1 MAVTRSRAAERAQA
15 SGRWRRSIFPSGIA
29 WRRREAIW
37 MLAASL
43 IVLFGFFLVYRAK
56 TRSFAEIES
65 GLANKQ
71 LLNLNDLAAREDL
84 LPYLAIFTEP
94 AERQFVARRIYDAS
108 GSLPNV
114 GALARLRVSEAE
126 VEAARGLKAFRG
138 RVFLLT
144 GEQFRQLKPSFVV
157 RRPAQ
162 FRRTF
167 LIWIALFFAAF
178 WAVHIW
184 WSARA
189 FAGDHTLL
197 PAILLLT
204 GIGLNLM
211 VSLRD
216 PVRDSLLFVDF
227 AQGAAAGCVLL
238 ALASALDYERLLGKL
253 SFVPLL
259 ASFALSALLIVF
271 GHGPGS
277 SDAKVNLFGFQP
289 VEIIR
294 ILLILFLAGY
304 FAQRWDVL
312 RHAREQRP
320 RLALFN
326 RLGGIPPLEYTIP
339 AFVCVALS
347 LLFFFLQK
355 DMGPAMLF
363 TCLFLALYSIAR
375 KGALIAAAGL
385 LFLLAGFVGGYLV
398 HIPHTV
404 YERVSMWA
412 SPWNNVIHGGDQLA
426 QSLWAYATG
435 GFRGAGLGLGDPAL
449 VPAAHTDLILSA
461 LGEELGFLGV
471 AAVFAVYAFI
481 LYRAARIALRA
492 RSDYEFFLA
501 AGLGVAMALQILLI
515 GGGSLG
521 VLPLSGVVTPFL
533 SYGRSSMLANFFVF
547 AMLLSISSRPAADA
561 QRNAPFRAPVEA
573 AGLALGALALIIAGK
588 AAYVQVLRSAAIM
601 GEGTLVVQ
609 ADGARRY
616 QYNPRFQ
623 EIMRDIP
630 KGSIYDRNGLPLATS
645 NWDELEKHR
654 AQYQQLGINI
664 DQACSRT
671 ESRHYPFEGLTFHLL
686 GDLRTRIR
694 WGATNTSFVE
704 RDSAT
709 RLRGYDDRPTL
720 VDVENPKTGK
730 MERVVRYDLR
740 ELVPLLRHRYDP
752 DNPAVRRVL
761 DRKRDV
767 RMSLDARLEVRAG
780 EILKAALQKAG
791 QDKGSVVVLDP
802 ANGDLLA
809 AVSYP
814 LPPIAPGDAAPE
826 EAGGDTAN
834 PYLDRARYGLYPPGS
849 TFKVVTAMAAL
860 RSDPQLAKQ
869 TYSCIRLP
877 DGRVGNYLRGSNRPI
892 RDDIEDK
899 TPHGTID
906 MERAVIVSCNAY
918 FAQLGTYNVGAQHL
932 FDMGSLLGI
941 SMAAPAT
948 AQQLRKSLP
957 QSSYGQGQVV
967 ASPFQMARVAAAVA
981 NGGQMPQ
988 GRWIADESND
998 RTQAPQPVIGPDV
1011 AATLGRFMRE
1021 VVTQGTG
1028 VRAAGAPVQIAGKTG
1043 TAELAD
1049 APSHAWFIGFAPY
1062 PAGKRIAFAVLI
1074 ENGQYGGTYAAPA
1087 AAALVTAAQSLS
1099 LIGAGKQPATGK

>member
-1 MAVTRSRAAERAQA
+1 MAVTRSRGTERAQ
-15 SGRWRRSIFPSGIA
+15 SSHGGRRAIVWRP
-29 WRRREAIW
+29 REAVW
-37 MLAASL
+37 MLAGSAL
-43 IVLFGFFLVYRAK
+43 LLLGFFLVYRAK
-56 TRSFAEIES
+56 TRSFAEIET
-65 GLANKQ
+65 GVANKQ
-71 LLNLNDLAAREDL
+71 LLNLNDLTAREDL

-114 GALARLRVSEAE
+114 GAIARLRVSDAE
-126 VEAARGLKAFRG
+126 VEAARGLKPFRG
-138 RVFLLT
+138 RHALLT

-162 FRRTF
+162 FRRAF
-167 LIWIALFFAAF
+167 FIWIAVFFAAY
-178 WAVHIW
+178 WATHLW
-184 WSARA
+184 WSVRA
-189 FAGDHTLL
+189 FPGDSTLL
-197 PAILLLT
+197 PSILLLT
-204 GIGLNLM
+204 GLGLNLM

-216 PVRDSLLFVDF
+216 PARDSLLFVDF
-227 AQGAAAGCVLL
+227 AQGVAAGCVLL
-238 ALASALDYERLLGKL
+238 AVASAFDYERLLGKL

-271 GHGPGS
+271 GYGPGT

-289 VEIIR
+289 VEVIR

-312 RHAREQRP
+312 RHTREQRP

-339 AFVCVALS
+339 IFACVALS

-355 DMGPAMLF
+355 DMGPAMVF

-375 KGALIAAAGL
+375 KDTSIAAAGL
-385 LFLLAGFVGGYLV
+385 LFLLTGFVGGYLV
-398 HIPHTV
+398 RVPHTV

-435 GFRGAGLGLGDPAL
+435 GLWGTGPGRGDPAL

-461 LGEELGFLGV
+461 LGEEWGFLGV
-471 AAVFAVYAFI
+471 AAVFAIYAFI
-481 LYRAARIALRA
+481 LYRAGRIALRA
-492 RSDYEFFLA
+492 RTDYEFFLA

-515 GGGSLG
+515 AGGSLG

-533 SYGRSSMLANFFVF
+533 SYGRSSMLANFLMF
-547 AMLLSISSRPAADA
+547 AMLVSISSRPAADP
-561 QRNAPFRAPVEA
+561 QRSAPFRAPVEA
-573 AGLALGALALIIAGK
+573 AGLALGALALLIVGK

-623 EIMRDIP
+623 EIARDIP

-645 NWDELEKHR
+645 NWDEMERHR

-694 WGATNTSFVE
+694 WGAGNTSFVE

-752 DNPAVRRVL
+752 NNPAVRRVL

-767 RMSLDARLEVRAG
+767 RMSLDARLQVRAG
-780 EILKAALQKAG
+780 EILKNALHQAG
-791 QDKGSVVVLDP
+791 QDKGSIVALDP
-802 ANGDLLA
+802 ATGDLLA

-814 LPPIAPGDAAPE
+814 LPPIGPGDTPPD
-826 EAGGDTAN
+826 EATEDTAN

-860 RSDPQLAKQ
+860 RRDPQLSKQ

-877 DGRVGNYLRGSNRPI
+877 DGRVGNYMRGSSRPI

-899 TPHGTID
+899 SPHGTID

-918 FAQLGTYNVGAQHL
+918 FAQLGTYNVGAQQL
-932 FDMGSLLGI
+932 FDTGNLLGI
-941 SMAAPAT
+941 SMAAPPT

-967 ASPFQMARVAAAVA
+967 ASPFQLARVAAAIA

-998 RTQAPQPVIGPDV
+998 RTQTPQAVIGPDV

-1028 VRAAGAPVQIAGKTG
+1028 VRAAGAPVPIAGKTG

-1049 APSHAWFIGFAPY
+1049 APSHAWFMGFAPY

-1087 AAALVTAAQSLS
+1087 AAALVTAAQNLG
-1099 LIGAGKQPATGK
+1099 LIGTERQPAAGKQP

>member
-1 MAVTRSRAAERAQA
+1 
-15 SGRWRRSIFPSGIA
+15 
-29 WRRREAIW
+29 
-37 MLAASL
+37 MLAVSL
-43 IVLFGFFLVYRAK
+43 MLLLGFRLVYRAK
-56 TRSFAEIES
+56 TRAFAEIET

-71 LLNLNDLAAREDL
+71 LLNLNDLNSREDL

-108 GSLPNV
+108 GGLPNA
-114 GALARLRVSEAE
+114 GAIARLRVSASE
-126 VEAARGLKAFRG
+126 VEATRGLKSFRG
-138 RVFLLT
+138 RTFLLS
-144 GEQFRQLKPSFVV
+144 GDQFRQLKPSFVV

-162 FRRTF
+162 FRRAFFT
-167 LIWIALFFAAF
+167 WIAVFFAAF
-178 WAVHIW
+178 WAAHLW

-189 FAGDHTLL
+189 FPGDSMLL

-204 GIGLNLM
+204 GLGLNLM

-277 SDAKVNLFGFQP
+277 SDAKVNMFGFQP
-289 VEIIR
+289 VELIR

-320 RLALFN
+320 RLARFN
-326 RLGGIPPLEYTIP
+326 RLGGIPPLEYTVP
-339 AFVCVALS
+339 AFACVALS

-355 DMGPAMLF
+355 DMGPAMVF

-375 KGALIAAAGL
+375 KDALIAAAGL

-398 HIPHTV
+398 RVPHTV

-435 GFRGAGLGLGDPAL
+435 GLWGTGAGLGDPAL

-461 LGEELGFLGV
+461 LGEEWGFLGV

-481 LYRAARIALRA
+481 LYRASRIALRA

-501 AGLGVAMALQILLI
+501 AGLAVAMALQILLI
-515 GGGSLG
+515 AGGSLG

-547 AMLLSISSRPAADA
+547 AILLSISSRPAADP

-588 AAYVQVLRSAAIM
+588 AAYVQVVRSAAIM

-623 EIMRDIP
+623 EITRDIP

-654 AQYQQLGINI
+654 AQYQQLGVNI

-720 VDVENPKTGK
+720 VDVQNPKTGK

-752 DNPAVRRVL
+752 NNPAVRRVL

-767 RMSLDARLEVRAG
+767 RMSLDARLQVRAG
-780 EILKAALQKAG
+780 EILKNALHQAG
-791 QDKGSVVVLDP
+791 QDKGSIVALDP
-802 ANGDLLA
+802 VTGDLLA

-814 LPPIAPGDAAPE
+814 LPPIGPGDAIPTE
-826 EAGGDTAN
+826 PSDDTAN

-860 RSDPQLAKQ
+860 RRDPELSKQ

-877 DGRVGNYLRGSNRPI
+877 DGRVGNYIRGSNRPI

-899 TPHGTID
+899 SPHGTID

-918 FAQLGTYNVGAQHL
+918 FAQLGTYNVGAQQL
-932 FDMGSLLGI
+932 FDTGTLLGI

-967 ASPFQMARVAAAVA
+967 ASPFQLARVASAIA
-981 NGGQMPQ
+981 NGGQLPQ

-998 RTQAPQPVIGPDV
+998 RTEAPQAVIGADV
-1011 AATLGRFMRE
+1011 AGTLSRYMRE

-1028 VRAAGAPVQIAGKTG
+1028 VRAANAPVQIAGKTG

-1062 PAGKRIAFAVLI
+1062 PAGRRIAFAVLI

-1087 AAALVTAAQSLS
+1087 AAALVTAAQSLG
-1099 LIGAGKQPATGK
+1099 LIGTEKSP

>member
-1 MAVTRSRAAERAQA
+1 MAVTRSRATERVETSRRTHRALT
-15 SGRWRRSIFPSGIA
+15 WRRDETL
-29 WRRREAIW
+29 WL
-37 MLAASL
+37 LAGSL
-43 IVLFGFFLVYRAK
+43 ALLFGFFLVYQAKARA
-56 TRSFAEIES
+56 FADIDS

-71 LLNLNDLAAREDL
+71 LLNLNDLSAREDV
-84 LPYLAIFTEP
+84 LPFLQIFAEP
-94 AERQFVARRIYDAS
+94 AERQYVARRIYDAS
-108 GSLPNV
+108 GSLPNT
-114 GALARLRVSEAE
+114 GALARLRLSEAE
-126 VEAARGLKAFRG
+126 IQATRGLKSFSG
-138 RVFLLT
+138 RHTLLT

-162 FRRTF
+162 FRRVFF
-167 LIWIALFFAAF
+167 LWTAVFFAAF
-178 WAVHIW
+178 WAVTLW
-184 WSARA
+184 WSWRA
-189 FAGDHTLL
+189 YAGDQALL
-197 PAILLLT
+197 PAMLMLT
-204 GIGLNLM
+204 GIGLILM
-211 VSLRD
+211 ISLRD

-227 AQGAAAGCVLL
+227 AQGLAAGCVVL
-238 ALASALDYERLLGKL
+238 AIASAVDYERLLGKL

-271 GHGPGS
+271 GYGPGT

-289 VEIIR
+289 VELIR
-294 ILLILFLAGY
+294 VLLILFLAGY
-304 FAQRWDVL
+304 FAQRWDIL

-320 RLALFN
+320 ALARFT
-326 RLGGIPPLEYTIP
+326 RWGGIPPLEYTIP
-339 AFVCVALS
+339 VFACVALS
-347 LLFFFLQK
+347 LLFFFLQR
-355 DMGPAMLF
+355 DMGPAMVF
-363 TCLFLALYSIAR
+363 TCLFLVLYSIAR
-375 KGALIAAAGL
+375 KGALMAAAGL
-385 LFLLAGFVGGYLV
+385 LFLFTGFVGGYLV
-398 HIPHTV
+398 RVPHTV

-412 SPWNNVIHGGDQLA
+412 SPWNNTIHGGDQLA

-435 GFRGAGLGLGDPAL
+435 GLWGTGPGLGDPAL

-461 LGEELGFLGV
+461 LGEEWGFLGV
-471 AAVFAVYAFI
+471 ALVFALYAFI
-481 LYRAARIALRA
+481 LYRAARIAMRA

-501 AGLGVAMALQILLI
+501 IGIGAAMGLQILLI
-515 GGGSLG
+515 AGGSLG

-533 SYGRSSMLANFFVF
+533 CYGRSSMLANFLMF
-547 AMLLSISSRPAADA
+547 AMLISISSRGGDT
-561 QRNAPFRAPVEA
+561 QRNQPFRAPLEV

-588 AAYVQVLRSAAIM
+588 AAYVQVLRSDAIM
-601 GEGTLVVQ
+601 GAGTLVVQ

-623 EIMRDIP
+623 EVTRDIP

-645 NWDELEKHR
+645 NWDELEKNR
-654 AQYQQLGINI
+654 ARYQQLGINI
-664 DQACSRT
+664 DQACART
-671 ESRHYPFEGLTFHLL
+671 ESRHYPFEGLTFNLL

-694 WGATNTSFVE
+694 WGASNTSFVE

-730 MERVVRYDLR
+730 MERIVRYDLR
-740 ELVPLLRHRYDP
+740 ELVPLLRHRYEP
-752 DNPAVRRVL
+752 NNPAVRRVL
-761 DRKRDV
+761 DRARNV
-767 RMSLDARLEVRAG
+767 RVSIDARLQVRAG
-780 EILKAALQKAG
+780 QILKDALQKAG
-791 QDKGSVVVLDP
+791 QDKGSLVVLDP

-814 LPPIAPGDAAPE
+814 LPPIGPGDMIPPPA
-826 EAGGDTAN
+826 EAGEDTAN

-849 TFKVVTAMAAL
+849 TFKIVTAMAAL
-860 RSDPQLAKQ
+860 RTDPQLSKQ

-877 DGRVGNYLRGSNRPI
+877 DGRVGNYIRGSNRPI

-899 TPHGTID
+899 TPHGTLD

-918 FAQLGTYNVGAQHL
+918 FAQLGTYNVGAGPL
-932 FDMGSLLGI
+932 LNMGNLLGI
-941 SMAAPAT
+941 SMAAPNT
-948 AQQLRKSLP
+948 AQQLHKSLP

-967 ASPFQMARVAAAVA
+967 ASPFQMARVAATVA

-998 RTQAPQPVIGPDV
+998 RTLAPAPVIGPDV
-1011 AATLGRFMRE
+1011 AATIARFMRE

-1028 VRAAGAPVQIAGKTG
+1028 QRAAASPVPMAGKTG

-1062 PAGKRIAFAVLI
+1062 QGPKRIAFAVLI

-1087 AAALVTAAQSLS
+1087 AAALVAAAQNLG
-1099 LIGAGKQPATGK
+1099 LLGAGKQP

>member
-1 MAVTRSRAAERAQA
+1 MAVTRSRAAERAPA
-15 SGRWRRSIFPSGIA
+15 SHGGRANLWSSIV

-37 MLAASL
+37 MLAGSL
-43 IVLFGFFLVYRAK
+43 MLLLGFFLLYRAK
-56 TRSFAEIES
+56 TRTFAEIETS
-65 GLANKQ
+65 LANKQ
-71 LLNLNDLAAREDL
+71 LLKLNDLTAREDL
-84 LPYLAIFTEP
+84 LPYLGIFTEP
-94 AERQFVARRIYDAS
+94 GERQFVARRIYDAS
-108 GSLPNV
+108 GSLPNA
-114 GALARLRVSEAE
+114 GAIARLRVSDAE
-126 VEAARGLKAFRG
+126 VEAARGLKSYRG
-138 RVFLLT
+138 RHTLLT
-144 GEQFRQLKPSFVV
+144 GKQFRQLKPSFVV

-162 FRRTF
+162 FRRAF

-178 WAVHIW
+178 WAAHLW
-184 WSARA
+184 WSVRA
-189 FAGDHTLL
+189 FPGDNALL
-197 PAILLLT
+197 PSMMLLT
-204 GIGLNLM
+204 GLGLNLM

-227 AQGAAAGCVLL
+227 AQGVAAGCVLL
-238 ALASALDYERLLGKL
+238 AIASAFDYERLLGKL

-271 GHGPGS
+271 GYGPGT

-289 VEIIR
+289 VELIR
-294 ILLILFLAGY
+294 IMLILFLAGY
-304 FAQRWDVL
+304 FAQRWDIL
-312 RHAREQRP
+312 RHARDQRP
-320 RLALFN
+320 RLAFLD

-339 AFVCVALS
+339 IFACVALS

-355 DMGPAMLF
+355 DMGPAMVF
-363 TCLFLALYSIAR
+363 TCLFLPLYSIAR
-375 KGALIAAAGL
+375 KDTLIAAAGL
-385 LFLLAGFVGGYLV
+385 LFLLAGFVGDYLV
-398 HIPHTV
+398 RVPHTV

-435 GFRGAGLGLGDPAL
+435 GFWGTGAGLGDPAL
-449 VPAAHTDLILSA
+449 VPAAHTDLILAA
-461 LGEELGFLGV
+461 LGEEWGFLGV
-471 AAVFAVYAFI
+471 AAVFVVYAFI
-481 LYRAARIALRA
+481 LYRSARIALRA

-501 AGLGVAMALQILLI
+501 AGLGVAMALQLLLI
-515 GGGSLG
+515 AGGSLG

-547 AMLLSISSRPAADA
+547 AMLLSISSRPAADP
-561 QRNAPFRAPVEA
+561 QRSAPFRAPVEA
-573 AGLALGALALIIAGK
+573 AGLALGALALMIVGK
-588 AAYVQVLRSAAIM
+588 AAYVQVLHSAAIM

-609 ADGARRY
+609 AEGARRY

-623 EIMRDIP
+623 EIERNIP

-645 NWDELEKHR
+645 SWDELEKHR
-654 AQYQQLGINI
+654 AQYRQLGINI

-694 WGATNTSFVE
+694 WGAGNTSFVE

-720 VDVENPKTGK
+720 VEVENPKTGK
-730 MERVVRYDLR
+730 IERGVRYDLR
-740 ELVPLLRHRYDP
+740 ELVPLLRHRYDL
-752 DNPAVRRVL
+752 NTAAVRRVL
-761 DRKRDV
+761 ERQRDV
-767 RMSLDARLEVRAG
+767 RMSIDARLQVRAG
-780 EILKAALQKAG
+780 EILKAALRQAG
-791 QDKGSVVVLDP
+791 QDKGSIVALDP
-802 ANGDLLA
+802 ATGDLLA

-814 LPPIAPGDAAPE
+814 LPPIGPCDAAPA
-826 EAGGDTAN
+826 EATDDTAT

-860 RSDPQLAKQ
+860 RSDPQLSKQ

-877 DGRVGNYLRGSNRPI
+877 DGRVGNYVRGFNRPI
-892 RDDIEDK
+892 RDDIEDT

-918 FAQLGTYNVGAQHL
+918 FAQLGTYNVGAQQL
-932 FDMGSLLGI
+932 LDTGSLMGI
-941 SMAAPAT
+941 SMTSPST

-967 ASPFQMARVAAAVA
+967 ASPFQMARVAAAIA
-981 NGGQMPQ
+981 NGGQLPQ

-998 RTQAPQPVIGPDV
+998 RTQAPQAVIGPDV
-1011 AATLGRFMRE
+1011 GATLSRFMRE

-1028 VRAAGAPVQIAGKTG
+1028 RRAADAPVQIAGKTG
-1043 TAELAD
+1043 TAELGN

-1062 PAGKRIAFAVLI
+1062 PAGKRVAFAVLI

-1087 AAALVTAAQSLS
+1087 AAALVTAAQSLG
-1099 LIGAGKQPATGK
+1099 LIGAGKQP

>member
-1 MAVTRSRAAERAQA
+1 MVAASVLLVFGFLLVYLAK
-15 SGRWRRSIFPSGIA
+15 SISFSGI
-29 WRRREAIW
+29 EA
-37 MLAASL
+37 
-43 IVLFGFFLVYRAK
+43 
-56 TRSFAEIES
+56 
-65 GLANKQ
+65 GLGNKQ
-71 LLNLNDLAAREDL
+71 LIDINDLSAREDL
-84 LPYLAIFTEP
+84 LPFLGIFTEP
-94 AERQFVARRIYDAS
+94 AERQFVARRIYDAA
-108 GSLPNV
+108 GTLPNV
-114 GALARLRVSEAE
+114 GAIARLRVSESE
-126 VEAARGLKAFRG
+126 VAAARGLKSWRG
-138 RVFLLT
+138 RHALLT
-144 GEQFRQLKPSFVV
+144 GEQFRQLKPAFVV

-162 FRRTF
+162 FRRAF
-167 LIWIALFFAAF
+167 LLWVAVFFAAF
-178 WAVHIW
+178 WAVHLW
-184 WSARA
+184 WSWRS
-189 FAGDHTLL
+189 FRGDGALL
-197 PAILLLT
+197 PCVLLLT
-204 GIGLNLM
+204 GAGLILM

-227 AQGAAAGCVLL
+227 AEGVAAGCILL
-238 ALASALDYERLLGKL
+238 GAASLFDYERMLGKL

-259 ASFALSALLIVF
+259 ASFGLSALLIVF
-271 GHGPGS
+271 GYGPGT

-289 VEIIR
+289 VELIR

-320 RLALFN
+320 GLARFN

-339 AFVCVALS
+339 IFACVGLS

-355 DMGPAMLF
+355 DMGPAMVF

-375 KGALIAAAGL
+375 KDVLIATVGL

-398 HIPHTV
+398 RVPHTV

-426 QSLWAYATG
+426 ESLWAYATG
-435 GFRGAGLGLGDPAL
+435 GLFGTGPGLGEPSL

-461 LGEELGFLGV
+461 LGEEWGFLGV
-471 AAVFAVYAFI
+471 AAVFALFAFI
-481 LYRAARIALRA
+481 LYRSARIALRA

-501 AGLGVAMALQILLI
+501 AGLGVAMGLQILLI
-515 GGGSLG
+515 AGGSLG

-533 SYGRSSMLANFFVF
+533 SYGRSSMLANFLML
-547 AMLLSISSRPAADA
+547 AMLAAISNRGGDGG
-561 QRNAPFRAPVEA
+561 RNQPFRAPIEA
-573 AGLALGALALIIAGK
+573 AGLALAGLALIIAGR
-588 AAYVQVLRSAAIM
+588 AAYVQVVRSAAIM

-623 EIMRDIP
+623 EVTRDIP

-671 ESRHYPFEGLTFHLL
+671 ESRHYPFEGLTFDLL

-730 MERVVRYDLR
+730 TERVVKYDLR
-740 ELVPLLRHRYDP
+740 ELVPLLRHRYEP

-761 DRKRDV
+761 DRARNV
-767 RMSLDARLEVRAG
+767 RMSIDARLQVRAG
-780 EILKAALQKAG
+780 EILKSALHQAG
-791 QDKGSVVVLDP
+791 QDKGALVVIDP
-802 ANGDLLA
+802 VSGDLLA
-809 AVSYP
+809 SVSYP
-814 LPPIAPGDAAPE
+814 LPAIGPGDSLPAEGDDE
-826 EAGGDTAN
+826 EPAAN

-860 RSDPQLAKQ
+860 RADPQLAKQ

-877 DGRVGNYLRGSNRPI
+877 DGRVGNFLRGSNRPI
-892 RDDIEDK
+892 RDDIQDK
-899 TPHGTID
+899 SPHGTID
-906 MERAVIVSCNAY
+906 MERAVVVSCNAY
-918 FAQLGTYNVGAQHL
+918 FAQLGTYNVGAQPL
-932 FDMGSLLGI
+932 FDMGNLLGV
-941 SMAAPAT
+941 SMAAPNT
-948 AQQLRKSLP
+948 AQQLRKTLP

-967 ASPFQMARVAAAVA
+967 ASPFQMARVAATIA

-988 GRWIADESND
+988 GRWIADDSND
-998 RTQAPQPVIGPDV
+998 RTQAAQPVIGAEV
-1011 AATLGRFMRE
+1011 AGTLGRYMRE

-1028 VRAAGAPVQIAGKTG
+1028 TRAGAAPVPIAGKTG

-1049 APSHAWFIGFAPY
+1049 KPSHAWFIGFAPY
-1062 PAGKRIAFAVLI
+1062 QAERRIAFAVLI

-1087 AAALVTAAQSLS
+1087 AAAVVAAAQNLG
-1099 LIGAGKQPATGK
+1099 LIGAVKKP

>member
-1 MAVTRSRAAERAQA
+1 MAVTRSRAAERTETTRHKRGA
-15 SGRWRRSIFPSGIA
+15 IA
-29 WRRREAIW
+29 WRRDEAFW
-37 MLAASL
+37 LLAATL
-43 IVLFGFFLVYRAK
+43 ILAFGFILVYRAK
-56 TRSFAEIES
+56 ARGFAEIDS

-71 LLNLNDLAAREDL
+71 LLNLNDLSAREDV
-84 LPYLAIFTEP
+84 LPFLQIFTEP
-94 AERQFVARRIYDAS
+94 AERQYVARRIYDAS
-108 GSLPNV
+108 GSLPNT

-126 VEAARGLKAFRG
+126 IQATRGLQSFSG
-138 RVFLLT
+138 RHALLT
-144 GEQFRQLKPSFVV
+144 GEQFRELKPSFVV

-162 FRRTF
+162 FRRDF
-167 LIWIALFFAAF
+167 LLWVAVFFAAF
-178 WAVHIW
+178 WAVSLW
-184 WSARA
+184 WSLRA
-189 FAGDHTLL
+189 FAGDQVLL
-197 PAILLLT
+197 PSMLMLT
-204 GIGLNLM
+204 GIGLILM
-211 VSLRD
+211 ISLRD

-227 AQGAAAGCVLL
+227 AQGVAAGCVLL
-238 ALASALDYERLLGKL
+238 AIASAVDYERLLGKL

-259 ASFALSALLIVF
+259 ASFALSVLLIVF
-271 GHGPGS
+271 GYGPGT

-289 VEIIR
+289 VELIR
-294 ILLILFLAGY
+294 VLLILFLAGY

-320 RLALFN
+320 SLARFT
-326 RLGGIPPLEYTIP
+326 RWGGVPPLEYTIP
-339 AFVCVALS
+339 VFGCVALS

-355 DMGPAMLF
+355 DMGPALVF
-363 TCLFLALYSIAR
+363 TCLFLVLYSIAR
-375 KGALIAAAGL
+375 QGALMAAAGL
-385 LFLLAGFVGGYLV
+385 LVLLAGFVGGYLV
-398 HIPHTV
+398 RVPHTV

-412 SPWNNVIHGGDQLA
+412 APWNNAIHGGDQLA

-435 GFRGAGLGLGDPAL
+435 GIWGTGPGLGDPAL

-461 LGEELGFLGV
+461 LGEEWGFIGV
-471 AAVFAVYAFI
+471 VAVFALYAFI

-501 AGLGVAMALQILLI
+501 AGVAVSMGLQILLI
-515 GGGSLG
+515 AGGSLG

-533 SYGRSSMLANFFVF
+533 SYGRSSMLANFLMF
-547 AMLLSISSRPAADA
+547 AMLLSISSHGGGA
-561 QRNAPFRAPVEA
+561 QRNLPFRAPVTA
-573 AGLALGALALIIAGK
+573 AGAALGALALLVAGK
-588 AAYVQVLRSAAIM
+588 AAYVQVLRSDAIM
-601 GEGTLVVQ
+601 GAGTLVVQ

-623 EIMRDIP
+623 EITRDIP

-645 NWDELEKHR
+645 NWDELEKNR
-654 AQYQQLGINI
+654 ARYQPLGVNI

-694 WGATNTSFVE
+694 WGASNTSFVE

-730 MERVVRYDLR
+730 MERIVRYDLR
-740 ELVPLLRHRYDP
+740 ELVPLLRHRNQP
-752 DNPAVRRVL
+752 DNPAVRRIL
-761 DRKRDV
+761 ERARNV
-767 RMSLDARLEVRAG
+767 RLSIDARLQVRAG
-780 EILKAALQKAG
+780 QILKDALQKAG
-791 QDKGSVVVLDP
+791 QDKGALVVLDP

-814 LPPIAPGDAAPE
+814 LPPIGPGDAAAPAE
-826 EAGGDTAN
+826 TGEDTAN

-849 TFKVVTAMAAL
+849 TFKIVTAMAAL
-860 RSDPQLAKQ
+860 RKDPQLSRQ
-869 TYSCIRLP
+869 TYECIRLP
-877 DGRVGNYLRGSNRPI
+877 DGRVGNYIRGSNRPI

-899 TPHGTID
+899 TPHGNLD

-918 FAQLGTYNVGAQHL
+918 FAQLGTYNVGAQPL
-932 FDMGSLLGI
+932 FDTGKLLGI
-941 SMAAPAT
+941 AMASPDTAP
-948 AQQLRKSLP
+948 QLRKSLP

-967 ASPFQMARVAAAVA
+967 ATPFQMARVAATIAD
-981 NGGQMPQ
+981 GGQMPQ
-988 GRWIADESND
+988 GRWIADSSND

-1011 AATLGRFMRE
+1011 AATIARYMRE

-1028 VRAAGAPVQIAGKTG
+1028 QRAAASPVPIAGKTG

-1062 PAGKRIAFAVLI
+1062 QGPKRIAFAVLI
-1074 ENGQYGGTYAAPA
+1074 ENGKYGGTYAAPA
-1087 AAALVTAAQSLS
+1087 AAALVAAAQNLG
-1099 LIGAGKQPATGK
+1099 LISAGK

>member
-1 MAVTRSRAAERAQA
+1 MAVTRSSAAERTQA
-15 SGRWRRSIFPSGIA
+15 SHSGRRAFA
-29 WRRREAIW
+29 WSALARRRDEALW
-37 MLAASL
+37 MLGASL
-43 IVLFGFFLVYRAK
+43 LLLFGYFLVYRAK
-56 TRSFAEIES
+56 TRSFAEIETS
-65 GLANKQ
+65 LANKQ
-71 LLNLNDLAAREDL
+71 LLDLNDLNAREDL
-84 LPYLAIFTEP
+84 LPYLGLFPVP

-108 GSLPNV
+108 GSLRNV
-114 GALARLRVSEAE
+114 GAIARLRVSPAE
-126 VEAARGLKAFRG
+126 TEAARGLKSFRG
-138 RVFLLT
+138 RTLLLT
-144 GEQFRQLKPSFVV
+144 AEQFRALKPSFVV

-162 FRRTF
+162 FRRAS
-167 LIWIALFFAAF
+167 LIWIAIFFAAF
-178 WAVHIW
+178 WAVHLW
-184 WSARA
+184 WSVRA
-189 FAGDHTLL
+189 FPGDGTLL
-197 PAILLLT
+197 PAVLLLT

-211 VSLRD
+211 ISLRD
-216 PVRDSLLFVDF
+216 PVRDSLLFLDF
-227 AQGAAAGCVLL
+227 AEGVAAGCVVL
-238 ALASALDYERLLGKL
+238 ALASALDYERLLGRL

-271 GHGPGS
+271 GYGPGT
-277 SDAKVNLFGFQP
+277 SDAKVNLAGFQP
-289 VEIIR
+289 IEIVR

-339 AFVCVALS
+339 IFACVALS

-355 DMGPAMLF
+355 DMGPAMVF
-363 TCLFLALYSIAR
+363 TCLFLALYAIAR
-375 KGALIAAAGL
+375 KDTLVAAAGL
-385 LFLLAGFVGGYLV
+385 LFLLVGFVGGYLV
-398 HIPHTV
+398 RVPHTV

-426 QSLWAYATG
+426 QSLWAYSTG
-435 GFRGAGLGLGDPAL
+435 GVWGTGPGLGDPSF
-449 VPAAHTDLILSA
+449 VPAAHTDLVLSA
-461 LGEELGFLGV
+461 LGEEWGFIGV
-471 AAVFAVYAFI
+471 LAVFALYAFV
-481 LYRAARIALRA
+481 LYRSARIALRA

-501 AGLGVAMALQILLI
+501 AGLGVAMVLQILLI
-515 GGGSLG
+515 AGGSLG

-533 SYGRSSMLANFFVF
+533 SYGRSSMLANFFVM
-547 AMLLSISSRPAADA
+547 AMLLSISSRPAADP
-561 QRNAPFRAPVEA
+561 QRNAPFRVPIEA

-671 ESRHYPFEGLTFHLL
+671 ESRHYPFEGLTFPLL

-694 WGATNTSFVE
+694 WGASDTSFVE

-720 VDVENPKTGK
+720 VDVANPKTGK
-730 MERVVRYDLR
+730 TERVVRYDLR
-740 ELVPLLRHRYDP
+740 ELVPLLRHRYEP
-752 DNPAVRRVL
+752 DNPAVQRVL
-761 DRKRDV
+761 GRKRDV
-767 RMSLDARLEVRAG
+767 RMSIDARLEVRAG
-780 EILKAALQKAG
+780 GILKNALRQAG
-791 QDKGSVVVLDP
+791 QNKGALVALDP
-802 ANGDLLA
+802 ATGDLLA

-814 LPPIAPGDAAPE
+814 LPPIGPGDTQPDE
-826 EAGGDTAN
+826 TGEDVAN
-834 PYLDRARYGLYPPGS
+834 PYLDRVRYGLYPPGS

-860 RSDPQLAKQ
+860 RHDPQLAKQ

-877 DGRVGNYLRGSNRPI
+877 DGRVGNYIHGSNRPI

-899 TPHGTID
+899 APHGTID

-918 FAQLGTYNVGAQHL
+918 FAQLGTYNVGAPQL
-932 FDMGSLLGI
+932 FDTGRLLGI
-941 SMAAPAT
+941 SMAAPDT

-967 ASPFQMARVAAAVA
+967 ASPFQMARVAAAIA
-981 NGGQMPQ
+981 NGGMMPQ

-998 RTQAPQPVIGPDV
+998 RTDAPQAVIGPDV
-1011 AATLGRFMRE
+1011 AVTLGRFMRE

-1028 VRAAGAPVQIAGKTG
+1028 VRAANAPVPIAGKTG

-1062 PAGKRIAFAVLI
+1062 PAGQRIAFAVLI

-1087 AAALVTAAQSLS
+1087 AAALVTAAQSLG
-1099 LIGAGKQPATGK
+1099 LVGGAGRQP

>member
-1 MAVTRSRAAERAQA
+1 MAVTRSRAAERVQA
-15 SGRWRRSIFPSGIA
+15 SHGGRGAGILRGVV

-37 MLAASL
+37 LLAVSCL
-43 IVLFGFFLVYRAK
+43 VLFGLFRVYRAK
-56 TRSFAEIES
+56 TRSFAGIEG
-65 GLANKQ
+65 GLAAKQ
-71 LLNLNDLAAREDL
+71 LLNLNDLTAREDL
-84 LPYLAIFTEP
+84 LPYLGIFTEP

-114 GALARLRVSEAE
+114 GAIARLRVSDAE
-126 VEAARGLKAFRG
+126 VEAARGLKSFRG
-138 RVFLLT
+138 RHALLT

-162 FRRTF
+162 FRRAF
-167 LIWIALFFAAF
+167 FIWIAVFFAGF
-178 WAVHIW
+178 WAAHLW
-184 WSARA
+184 WSVRG
-189 FAGDHTLL
+189 FPGDQLLL
-197 PAILLLT
+197 PSVLMLT
-204 GIGLNLM
+204 GLGLNLM

-227 AQGAAAGCVLL
+227 AQGVAAGCVLL
-238 ALASALDYERLLGKL
+238 AVASAFDYERLLGKL

-271 GHGPGS
+271 GYGPGV

-289 VEIIR
+289 VEVIR

-320 RLALFN
+320 RLARFD

-339 AFVCVALS
+339 IFACVALS

-355 DMGPAMLF
+355 DMGPAMVF

-375 KGALIAAAGL
+375 KDVLIAVAGL
-385 LFLLAGFVGGYLV
+385 VFLLAGFVGGYVLRF
-398 HIPHTV
+398 PHTV

-435 GFRGAGLGLGDPAL
+435 GFWGTGPGWGDPAL

-461 LGEELGFLGV
+461 LGEEWGFVGV
-471 AAVFAVYAFI
+471 AAVFAIYVFI
-481 LYRAARIALRA
+481 LYRTGRIALRA

-501 AGLGVAMALQILLI
+501 VGLGVAMALQILLI
-515 GGGSLG
+515 AGGSLG

-533 SYGRSSMLANFFVF
+533 SYGRSAMLANFLVL
-547 AMLLSISSRPAADA
+547 AMLFSISSRPAADA

-588 AAYVQVLRSAAIM
+588 AAYVQVMRSSAIM

-630 KGSIYDRNGLPLATS
+630 KGGIYDRNGLPLATS

-664 DQACSRT
+664 DLACSRT

-694 WGATNTSFVE
+694 WGAGNTSFVE

-752 DNPAVRRVL
+752 NNPAVRRVL

-791 QDKGSVVVLDP
+791 QDKGSIVVLDP
-802 ANGDLLA
+802 ATGELLA

-814 LPPIAPGDAAPE
+814 LPPIGPGDAVPE
-826 EAGGDTAN
+826 EAGEDAAN

-860 RSDPQLAKQ
+860 RNDPQLAKQ

-877 DGRVGNYLRGSNRPI
+877 DGRVGNYLHGSSRPI

-899 TPHGTID
+899 SPHGTID

-998 RTQAPQPVIGPDV
+998 RTQAAQAVIGPDV
-1011 AATLGRFMRE
+1011 AATLGRYMRE

-1028 VRAAGAPVQIAGKTG
+1028 RSASGAAVQIAGKTG

-1074 ENGQYGGTYAAPA
+1074 ENGQYGGTYAAPT
-1087 AAALVTAAQSLS
+1087 AAALVNAAQSLG
-1099 LIGAGKQPATGK
+1099 LVGGAKPAAGK

>member
-1 MAVTRSRAAERAQA
+1 VQA
-15 SGRWRRSIFPSGIA
+15 SAQRKLVFA
-29 WRRREAIW
+29 WRRNEGLW
-37 MLAASL
+37 MAAATVIL
-43 IVLFGFFLVYRAK
+43 LFGLFLVYRAK
-56 TRSFAEIES
+56 SRSFAEVES
-65 GLANKQ
+65 GLASKQ
-71 LLNLNDLAAREDL
+71 MLNLNDLSAREDL
-84 LPYLAIFTEP
+84 LPYLGIYSEP

-108 GSLPNV
+108 GALRNV
-114 GALARLRVSEAE
+114 GALARLRVSESE
-126 VEAARGLKAFRG
+126 VHAARGLKSFEG
-138 RVFLLT
+138 RHTLVS
-144 GEQFRQLKPSFVV
+144 GEQFRQLKPLFVV
-157 RRPAQ
+157 RRPTD
-162 FRRTF
+162 FRRAF
-167 LIWIALFFAAF
+167 LFWIAAFFAAF
-178 WAVHIW
+178 WAAHLW
-184 WSARA
+184 WSARR
-189 FAGDHTLL
+189 FQGDGTLL
-197 PAILLLT
+197 PSILLIT
-204 GIGLNLM
+204 GVGLILM

-216 PVRDSLLFVDF
+216 PVRDNLLFVDF
-227 AQGAAAGCVLL
+227 AQGAAAGCILL
-238 ALASALDYERLLGKL
+238 ALASGLDYERMLGKL

-259 ASFALSALLIVF
+259 ASFGLSALLIVF
-271 GHGPGS
+271 GYGPGT

-289 VEIIR
+289 VELIR

-304 FAQRWDVL
+304 FATRWDVL
-312 RHAREQRP
+312 RHVREQRP
-320 RLALFN
+320 GLARLD
-326 RLGGIPPLEYTIP
+326 RLGGMPPLEYTIP
-339 AFVCVALS
+339 VLACVGLS

-355 DMGPAMLF
+355 DMGPAMIF

-375 KGALIAAAGL
+375 RGALVAAAGL

-398 HIPHTV
+398 RVPHTV

-412 SPWNNVIHGGDQLA
+412 SPWNNAIHGGDQLA

-435 GFRGAGLGLGDPAL
+435 GLWGTGPGLGDPAL
-449 VPAAHTDLILSA
+449 VPAGHTDLILSA
-461 LGEELGFLGV
+461 LGEEWGFLGL
-471 AAVFAVYAFI
+471 AAVFALYAFI
-481 LYRAARIALRA
+481 LYRSARIALRA

-515 GGGSLG
+515 AGGSLG

-533 SYGRSSMLANFFVF
+533 SYGRSSMLANFFMF
-547 AMLLSISSRPAADA
+547 AILLSISNRAGDA
-561 QRNAPFRAPVEA
+561 QRNAPFRAPIEA
-573 AGLALGALALIIAGK
+573 VGLALGALALLIVGK
-588 AAYVQVLRSAAIM
+588 AAYVQVLRGAAIM

-623 EIMRDIP
+623 EVTRDIP

-664 DQACSRT
+664 DQACTRT
-671 ESRHYPFEGLTFHLL
+671 ESRHYPFEGLTFDLL

-730 MERVVRYDLR
+730 MERVVKYDLR
-740 ELVPLLRHRYDP
+740 ELVPLVRHRYEP
-752 DNPAVRRVL
+752 DNPAVRRIL
-761 DRKRDV
+761 DRARNV
-767 RMSLDARLEVRAG
+767 RMSIDARLQVRAG
-780 EILKAALQKAG
+780 EILKNALKQAN
-791 QDKGSVVVLDP
+791 QDKGALVVLDP
-802 ANGDLLA
+802 ANGDVLA
-809 AVSYP
+809 SVSYP
-814 LPPIAPGDAAPE
+814 LPPIGPGDVAPAE
-826 EAGGDTAN
+826 SEDADEAPVN

-860 RSDPQLAKQ
+860 RSDPQLSKQ

-877 DGRVGNYLRGSNRPI
+877 DGRVGNYLRGSTRPI

-899 TPHGTID
+899 APHGTID

-918 FAQLGTYNVGAQHL
+918 FAQLGTYNVGAQPL
-932 FDMGSLLGI
+932 FDTGSLLGI
-941 SMAAPAT
+941 SMAAPST
-948 AQQLRKSLP
+948 AQQLRKTLP

-967 ASPFQMARVAAAVA
+967 ASPFQMARVAATIA
-981 NGGQMPQ
+981 NGGHMPQ
-988 GRWIADESND
+988 GRWIGDESND
-998 RTQAPQPVIGPDV
+998 RTAAPQAVISPDV

-1028 VRAAGAPVQIAGKTG
+1028 QRAAAAPVPIAGKTG

-1049 APSHAWFIGFAPY
+1049 AQSHAWFIGFAPY
-1062 PAGKRIAFAVLI
+1062 QAERRIAFAVLI

-1087 AAALVTAAQSLS
+1087 AAAIVAAAQNLG
-1099 LIGAGKQPATGK
+1099 LIGAAKKP

>member
-1 MAVTRSRAAERAQA
+1 MAVTRSRSVERVQA
-15 SGRWRRSIFPSGIA
+15 SQRGKLAFA
-29 WRRREAIW
+29 WRRTEALW

-43 IVLFGFFLVYRAK
+43 LLLFGFFLVYRAK
-56 TRSFAEIES
+56 SRSFAEIEA

-71 LLNLNDLAAREDL
+71 LLNLNDLNAREDL

-114 GALARLRVSEAE
+114 GALARLRVSESE
-126 VEAARGLKAFRG
+126 ILAARGLKAFRG
-138 RVFLLT
+138 RRAMLL

-162 FRRTF
+162 FRRAF
-167 LIWIALFFAAF
+167 LLWTAIFFAAF
-178 WAVHIW
+178 WAAHLW
-184 WSARA
+184 WSARK
-189 FAGDHTLL
+189 FQGDTALL
-197 PAILLLT
+197 PSILLLT
-204 GIGLNLM
+204 GVGLILM
-211 VSLRD
+211 VALRD

-227 AQGAAAGCVLL
+227 AQGVAAGCVLL
-238 ALASALDYERLLGKL
+238 ALASGLDYEHLLGKL

-259 ASFALSALLIVF
+259 AGFVLSALLIVF
-271 GHGPGS
+271 GYGPGS

-289 VEIIR
+289 VELIR

-320 RLALFN
+320 SLARFN
-326 RLGGIPPLEYTIP
+326 RLGGIPPLEFTIP
-339 AFVCVALS
+339 VFACVALS
-347 LLFFFLQK
+347 LLFFFVQK
-355 DMGPAMLF
+355 DMGPAMVF

-375 KGALIAAAGL
+375 KDALVAAAGL

-398 HIPHTV
+398 RVPHTV

-435 GFRGAGLGLGDPAL
+435 GFWGTGPGLGDPAL

-461 LGEELGFLGV
+461 LGEEWGFVGV
-471 AAVFAVYAFI
+471 AAVFALYAFI
-481 LYRAARIALRA
+481 LYRSARIALRA

-515 GGGSLG
+515 AGGSLG

-533 SYGRSSMLANFFVF
+533 SYGRSSMLANFLMF
-547 AMLLSISSRPAADA
+547 AMLLSISHRGGDP
-561 QRNAPFRAPVEA
+561 QRNAPFRGPIEV
-573 AGLALGALALIIAGK
+573 AGLALGALALIVAGK
-588 AAYVQVLRSAAIM
+588 AAYVQVLRSGPIM

-623 EIMRDIP
+623 EVTRDIP

-645 NWDELEKHR
+645 NWDDLEKHR
-654 AQYQQLGINI
+654 AQYKQLGVNI

-671 ESRHYPFEGLTFHLL
+671 ESRHYPFEGLTFDLL

-730 MERVVRYDLR
+730 LERVVKYDLR
-740 ELVPLLRHRYDP
+740 ELVPLLRHRYEP

-761 DRKRDV
+761 DRARNV
-767 RMSLDARLEVRAG
+767 RMSIDARLQVRAG
-780 EILKAALQKAG
+780 EILKNALHQAG
-791 QDKGSVVVLDP
+791 QDKGALVVLNP

-814 LPPIAPGDAAPE
+814 LPPIGPGDTPPDEPDEDA
-826 EAGGDTAN
+826 AN

-860 RSDPQLAKQ
+860 RTDPQLSKQ

-899 TPHGTID
+899 SPHGTID

-918 FAQLGTYNVGAQHL
+918 FAQLGAYNVGAQPL
-932 FDMGSLLGI
+932 FDTGSLLGV
-941 SMAAPAT
+941 SMAAPNT
-948 AQQLRKSLP
+948 AQQLRKTLP

-967 ASPFQMARVAAAVA
+967 ASPFQMARVAATIA
-981 NGGQMPQ
+981 NAGQMPQ
-988 GRWIADESND
+988 GRWIGDESND
-998 RTQAPQPVIGPDV
+998 RTQEPQAVISPDV
-1011 AATLGRFMRE
+1011 ASTLGRFMRE

-1028 VRAAGAPVQIAGKTG
+1028 RRAAASPVQIAGKTG
-1043 TAELAD
+1043 TAELAGS
-1049 APSHAWFIGFAPY
+1049 PSHAWFIGFAPY
-1062 PAGKRIAFAVLI
+1062 QSPRIAFAVLI

-1087 AAALVTAAQSLS
+1087 AAAIVAAAQNLGV
-1099 LIGAGKQPATGK
+1099 LGAGK

>member
-1 MAVTRSRAAERAQA
+1 VQA
-15 SGRWRRSIFPSGIA
+15 SHGGRGAGILRGVV

-37 MLAASL
+37 LLAVSCL
-43 IVLFGFFLVYRAK
+43 VLFGLFRVYRAK
-56 TRSFAEIES
+56 TRSFAGIEG
-65 GLANKQ
+65 GLAAKQ
-71 LLNLNDLAAREDL
+71 LLNLNDLTAREDL
-84 LPYLAIFTEP
+84 LPYLGIFTEP

-114 GALARLRVSEAE
+114 GAIARLRVSDAE
-126 VEAARGLKAFRG
+126 VEAARGLKSFRG
-138 RVFLLT
+138 RHALLT

-162 FRRTF
+162 FRRAF
-167 LIWIALFFAAF
+167 FIWIAVFFAGF
-178 WAVHIW
+178 WAAHLW
-184 WSARA
+184 WSVRG
-189 FAGDHTLL
+189 FPGDQLLL
-197 PAILLLT
+197 PSVLMLT
-204 GIGLNLM
+204 GLGLNLM

-227 AQGAAAGCVLL
+227 AQGVAAGCVLL
-238 ALASALDYERLLGKL
+238 AVASAFDYERLLGKL

-271 GHGPGS
+271 GYGPGV

-289 VEIIR
+289 VEVIR

-320 RLALFN
+320 RLARFD

-339 AFVCVALS
+339 IFACVALS

-355 DMGPAMLF
+355 DMGPAMVF

-375 KGALIAAAGL
+375 KDVLIAVAGL
-385 LFLLAGFVGGYLV
+385 VFLLAGFVGGYVLRF
-398 HIPHTV
+398 PHTV

-435 GFRGAGLGLGDPAL
+435 GFWGTGPGWGDPAL

-461 LGEELGFLGV
+461 LGEEWGFVGV
-471 AAVFAVYAFI
+471 AAVFAIYVFI
-481 LYRAARIALRA
+481 LYRTGRIALRA

-501 AGLGVAMALQILLI
+501 VGLGVAMALQILLI
-515 GGGSLG
+515 AGGSLG

-533 SYGRSSMLANFFVF
+533 SYGRSAMLANFLVL
-547 AMLLSISSRPAADA
+547 AMLFSISSRPAADA

-588 AAYVQVLRSAAIM
+588 AAYVQVMRSSAIM

-630 KGSIYDRNGLPLATS
+630 KGGIYDRNGLPLATS

-664 DQACSRT
+664 DLACSRT

-694 WGATNTSFVE
+694 WGAGNTSFVE

-752 DNPAVRRVL
+752 NNPAVRRVL

-791 QDKGSVVVLDP
+791 QDKGSIVVLDP
-802 ANGDLLA
+802 ATGELLA

-814 LPPIAPGDAAPE
+814 LPPIGPGDAVPE
-826 EAGGDTAN
+826 EAGEDAAN

-860 RSDPQLAKQ
+860 RNDPQLAKQ

-877 DGRVGNYLRGSNRPI
+877 DGRVGNYLHGSSRPI

-899 TPHGTID
+899 SPHGTID

-998 RTQAPQPVIGPDV
+998 RTQAAQAVIGPDV
-1011 AATLGRFMRE
+1011 AATLGRYMRE

-1028 VRAAGAPVQIAGKTG
+1028 RSASGAAVQIAGKTG

-1074 ENGQYGGTYAAPA
+1074 ENGQYGGTYAAPT
-1087 AAALVTAAQSLS
+1087 AAALVNAAQSLG
-1099 LIGAGKQPATGK
+1099 LVGGAKPAAGK

>member
-1 MAVTRSRAAERAQA
+1 MAVTRSRAAERAPA
-15 SGRWRRSIFPSGIA
+15 SHDGRGANVWRNIV

-37 MLAASL
+37 MLAVSL
-43 IVLFGFFLVYRAK
+43 LLLLGFFLVYRAK
-56 TRSFAEIES
+56 THTFAEIET

-71 LLNLNDLAAREDL
+71 LLNLNDLTAREDL

-114 GALARLRVSEAE
+114 GAIARLRASDAE
-126 VEAARGLKAFRG
+126 VAAARGLKSFSG
-138 RVFLLT
+138 RHAILT

-167 LIWIALFFAAF
+167 LIWVALFFAAF
-178 WAVHIW
+178 WAAHLW
-184 WSARA
+184 WSVRA
-189 FAGDHTLL
+189 FPGDNTLL
-197 PAILLLT
+197 PSIMLLT

-216 PVRDSLLFVDF
+216 PVRDSLLFADF
-227 AQGAAAGCVLL
+227 AQGVAAGCVLL
-238 ALASALDYERLLGKL
+238 AIASAFDYERLLGKL

-271 GHGPGS
+271 GYGPGA

-289 VEIIR
+289 VELIR

-304 FAQRWDVL
+304 FAQRWDIL

-320 RLALFN
+320 RLAFLD

-339 AFVCVALS
+339 IFACVALS

-355 DMGPAMLF
+355 DMGPAMVF
-363 TCLFLALYSIAR
+363 TCLFLALYLIAR
-375 KGALIAAAGL
+375 KDTLIAAAGL

-398 HIPHTV
+398 RVPHTV

-435 GFRGAGLGLGDPAL
+435 GFWGTGAGLGDPAL
-449 VPAAHTDLILSA
+449 VPAAH
-461 LGEELGFLGV
+461 
-471 AAVFAVYAFI
+471 
-481 LYRAARIALRA
+481 

-515 GGGSLG
+515 AGGSLG
-521 VLPLSGVVTPFL
+521 VMPLSGVVTPFL

-547 AMLLSISSRPAADA
+547 AMLLSISSRPSADP
-561 QRNAPFRAPVEA
+561 QRNAPFRVPIEA
-573 AGLALGALALIIAGK
+573 AGLALGALALIIVGK
-588 AAYVQVLRSAAIM
+588 AAYVQVLHGAAIM

-623 EIMRDIP
+623 EIERNIP
-630 KGSIYDRNGLPLATS
+630 KGTIYDRNGLPLATS
-645 NWDELEKHR
+645 SWDELEKHR

-694 WGATNTSFVE
+694 WGAGNTSFVE

-752 DNPAVRRVL
+752 NNPAVRRVL
-761 DRKRDV
+761 DRRRDV
-767 RMSLDARLEVRAG
+767 RMSIDARLQVRAG
-780 EILKAALQKAG
+780 EILKAALRQAG
-791 QDKGSVVVLDP
+791 QDKGSIVALDP
-802 ANGDLLA
+802 ATGDLLA

-814 LPPIAPGDAAPE
+814 LPPIGPGDAPPA
-826 EAGGDTAN
+826 EAADDTAN

-860 RSDPQLAKQ
+860 RSDPQLSKQ

-877 DGRVGNYLRGSNRPI
+877 DGRVGNYVRGFNRPI
-892 RDDIEDK
+892 RDDVED
-899 TPHGTID
+899 TSPHGTID
-906 MERAVIVSCNAY
+906 MERAVVVSCNAY
-918 FAQLGTYNVGAQHL
+918 FAQLGTYNVGAQQL
-932 FDMGSLLGI
+932 LDTGSLLGI
-941 SMAAPAT
+941 SMASPST

-967 ASPFQMARVAAAVA
+967 ASPFQMARVAAAIA
-981 NGGQMPQ
+981 SGGQLPQ

-998 RTQAPQPVIGPDV
+998 RTQGPQPVIGPDV
-1011 AATLGRFMRE
+1011 AATLSRFMRE

-1028 VRAAGAPVQIAGKTG
+1028 RRAADAPVQIAGKTG
-1043 TAELAD
+1043 TAELGN

-1087 AAALVTAAQSLS
+1087 AAALVTAAQSLG
-1099 LIGAGKQPATGK
+1099 LIGQKPGAGK

>member
-1 MAVTRSRAAERAQA
+1 MAITRSRGAERAQVSREGPRA
-15 SGRWRRSIFPSGIA
+15 KVWRRFV
-29 WRRREAIW
+29 WRRREALW
-37 MLAASL
+37 LLAASL
-43 IVLFGFFLVYRAK
+43 MVAVGFYFVYRAK
-56 TRSFAEIES
+56 TRSFAEIETAIA
-65 GLANKQ
+65 GRQ
-71 LLNLNDLAAREDL
+71 LLNLNDLTAREDL

-94 AERQFVARRIYDAS
+94 AERQFVARRIYDAA

-114 GALARLRVSEAE
+114 GAIARLRVSEAE
-126 VEAARGLKAFRG
+126 IDAARGLKTFRG
-138 RVFLLT
+138 RHTMLT
-144 GEQFRQLKPSFVV
+144 GEQFRQLKPAFVV

-162 FRRTF
+162 FRRAF
-167 LIWIALFFAAF
+167 LLWVAVFFAVF
-178 WAVHIW
+178 WAAHVW
-184 WSARA
+184 WSARG
-189 FAGDHTLL
+189 FQGDSTLL
-197 PAILLLT
+197 PAMLLLT
-204 GIGLNLM
+204 GLGLNLM

-216 PVRDSLLFVDF
+216 PVRDSLLFADF
-227 AQGAAAGCVLL
+227 AEGVAAGCVLL
-238 ALASALDYERLLGKL
+238 AIASAFDYERLLGKL

-271 GHGPGS
+271 GYGPGS

-320 RLALFN
+320 RLAGLN

-339 AFVCVALS
+339 IFGCVALS
-347 LLFFFLQK
+347 LIFFFLQR
-355 DMGPAMLF
+355 DMGPAMVF

-375 KGALIAAAGL
+375 KDVLVAAAGL
-385 LFLLAGFVGGYLV
+385 LFLLSGFVGGYLV
-398 HIPHTV
+398 RVPHTV

-412 SPWNNVIHGGDQLA
+412 SPWNNAIHGGDQLA

-435 GFRGAGLGLGDPAL
+435 GFWGTGPGLGDPAL
-449 VPAAHTDLILSA
+449 VPAAHTDLILAA
-461 LGEELGFLGV
+461 LGEEWGFLGV

-501 AGLGVAMALQILLI
+501 AGIGVAMALQILLI
-515 GGGSLG
+515 AGGSLG

-533 SYGRSSMLANFFVF
+533 CYGRSSMLANFFMF

-561 QRNAPFRAPVEA
+561 QRSVLFRAPVEA
-573 AGLALGALALIIAGK
+573 VGLALGALALTIAGK
-588 AAYVQVLRSAAIM
+588 AAYVQMLHSAAIM

-654 AQYQQLGINI
+654 AQYQQLGVNI

-694 WGATNTSFVE
+694 WGAGNTSFVE

-709 RLRGYDDRPTL
+709 RLRGYDDRPAL
-720 VDVENPKTGK
+720 VDVANPKTGK

-740 ELVPLLRHRYDP
+740 ELVPLLRHKNDP
-752 DNPAVRRVL
+752 NNPAVRRVL

-767 RMSLDARLEVRAG
+767 RMALDARLEVRAG
-780 EILKAALQKAG
+780 AILKAALQKAG
-791 QDKGSVVVLDP
+791 QEKGSIVALDP
-802 ANGDLLA
+802 ATGDLLA

-814 LPPIAPGDAAPE
+814 LPPIGPGDAAPE
-826 EAGGDTAN
+826 EAGEDTAN

-849 TFKVVTAMAAL
+849 TFKIVTAMAAL
-860 RSDPQLAKQ
+860 RTDPQWAKQ

-877 DGRVGNYLRGSNRPI
+877 DGRVGNYMHGSTRPI

-899 TPHGTID
+899 QPHGTID
-906 MERAVIVSCNAY
+906 MERAVVVSCNAY

-932 FDMGSLLGI
+932 FDTGTLLGI
-941 SMAAPAT
+941 SMAAPPT
-948 AQQLRKSLP
+948 AEQLRKSLP

-981 NGGQMPQ
+981 NGGRMPQ

-998 RTQAPQPVIGPDV
+998 RTQAAQVVIGPDV
-1011 AATLGRFMRE
+1011 AATLGRYMRE
-1021 VVTQGTG
+1021 VVTEGTG
-1028 VRAAGAPVQIAGKTG
+1028 RAAAGAPAQIAGKTG

-1074 ENGQYGGTYAAPA
+1074 ENGQYGGAYAAPA
-1087 AAALVTAAQSLS
+1087 AAALVTAAQDLG
-1099 LIGAGKQPATGK
+1099 LIGAGKQP